1 MIAGAFMRAP
11 FFAGVI
17 ALCVLALPAWAQA
30 PACPTPAA
38 IAGTH
43 EAPPYPREAETRG
56 EEGTTILAVT
66 VGADGGVAKAMIAKP
81 SGSERLDDAAMSWVN
96 ARFRWQP
103 APPGCGPAAAPLPV
117 RIVWRNPYKGAP
129 TVMAEGPVPPA
140 WSADASRGG
149 VAAIGYVLPCT
160 ISDIKT
166 VIHLDAAQPR
176 TSTPVLGIALTNA
189 NGPGQLYGPETV
201 LLRLAYFE
209 NSNGVGI
216 YMRKDGGRQQSY
228 DLQFPNKVGFGQD
241 IPIEFSWNTDGQ
253 INVTVDWKKT
263 SIAMSVVPAQLTF
276 YVSGGKGEVKN
287 IQASWQ
293 GRRDPPAGCEKSP

>member
-1 MIAGAFMRAP
+1 MRAP
-11 FFAGVI
+11 LFVRAFLVP
-17 ALCVLALPAWAQA
+17 LFVLAAPAIAWAQA
-30 PACPTPAA
+30 PACAAPTAV
-38 IAGTH
+38 AGTH

-66 VGADGGVAKAMIAKP
+66 VGADGNVANASVVKP
-81 SGSERLDDAAMSWVN
+81 SGSARLDDAAVSWVTS
-96 ARFRWQP
+96 RYRWQP
-103 APPGCGPAAAPLPV
+103 APQGCSPAAPLPV

-129 TVMAEGPVPPA
+129 TVTAEGPVPPA

-149 VAAIGYVLPCT
+149 QPAAGYVLPCT
-160 ISDIKT
+160 ISDVKM

-176 TSTPVLGIALTNA
+176 AGTPVLGIALTNA

-201 LLRLAYFE
+201 LLRLASFE
-209 NSNGVGI
+209 DSNGIGV

-228 DLQFPNKVGFGQD
+228 DLQFPNKVNFGQD
-241 IPIEFSWNTDGQ
+241 IPIELSWNTDGQ

-263 SIAMSVVPAQLTF
+263 SIAMSVAPAQLTF
-276 YVSGGKGEVKN
+276 YVSGGKGEIKN

-293 GRRDPPAGCEKSP
+293 GRRDPPAACEKSP